1 MVQFEERVLAL
12 CTAHG
17 AIALDVARGVRGDAE
32 HAAAAGLA
40 HELRV
45 LEHADVRRGAADR
58 PPYNG
63 FPLLK
68 FLTQLRE
75 RPLDAAVQGG
85 AAGRKLEQGGYD
97 ELEEPEE
104 QQW

>member
-1 MVQFEERVLAL
+1 MNMQRLPVLPMN
-12 CTAHG
+12 CGFSSTPTC
-17 AIALDVARGVRGDAE
+17 DA
-32 HAAAAGLA
+32 
-40 HELRV
+40 V
-45 LEHADVRRGAADR
+45 LLTGHHTT
-58 PPYNG
+58 G
-63 FPLLK
+63 FPFLK